1 MKKLSNTVLNELQTI
16 HRFSQSRRRSLL
28 RLLYLPCACLAQCLN
43 SVFNVKAVGAFTVIM
58 KTNGLF
64 AALVK
69 KSDLGN
75 TMLVDAGKFSG
86 LRARAEERVR

>member
-1 MKKLSNTVLNELQTI
+1 MI
-16 HRFSQSRRRSLL
+16 
-28 RLLYLPCACLAQCLN
+28 
-43 SVFNVKAVGAFTVIM
+43 I

-75 TMLVDAGKFSG
+75 MILVDAGKFSG
-86 LRARAEERVR
+86 LRAEEKGAVTCSPVN

>member
-1 MKKLSNTVLNELQTI
+1 MKS
-16 HRFSQSRRRSLL
+16 
-28 RLLYLPCACLAQCLN
+28 
-43 SVFNVKAVGAFTVIM
+43 VGAFSVIM

-69 KSDLGN
+69 KCDLGN
-75 TMLVDAGKFSG
+75 MILVDAGKFSG